1 MRSDDSFLSIDK
13 IEKQLIT
20 QVNRTAI
27 SHEKIKKRKTN
38 NFSIESTTRNCT
50 VKVVE
55 IS

>member
-1 MRSDDSFLSIDK
+1 MIPFCQSIEM
-13 IEKQLIT
+13 EKQLIT

-27 SHEKIKKRKTN
+27 SREKIEKRKMN

-50 VKVVE
+50 VKLVE